1 MTMAIIPKYVKEIVL
16 HKLKDSMLQEGKE
29 IPDVKEIGING
40 GRAGIN
46 GGRVTSPYQSKPSTQ
61 T

>member
-1 MTMAIIPKYVKEIVL
+1 
-16 HKLKDSMLQEGKE
+16 MLQEGKE

-40 GRAGIN
+40 GRTGIN